1 MYFNFYND
9 DYLFY
14 YYFTLP
20 PSSGG
25 GGDCPRVP
33 LETAPCIARL
43 MSCWVTTGQVPYNP
57 TLHVYV
63 YPTVGIASRVT
74 TERIPYNPE
83 LYYLVLYPIA
93 GKAC

>member
-20 PSSGG
+20 PSCGWGGLPSSASGDG
-25 GGDCPRVP
+25 SMHFEVNE
-33 LETAPCIARL
+33 L
-43 MSCWVTTGQVPYNP
+43 WVTTGQIPYNP
-57 TLHVYV
+57 KLHVYV
-63 YPTVGIASRVT
+63 YPMMGIASRVT

-93 GKAC
+93 GKAY

>member
-1 MYFNFYND
+1 MTIT
-9 DYLFY
+9 
-14 YYFTLP
+14 YFTIILRYP
-20 PSSGG
+20 PPLV

-33 LETAPCIARL
+33 LETAPCISRL

-57 TLHVYV
+57 KLHVYV

-93 GKAC
+93 GKAY